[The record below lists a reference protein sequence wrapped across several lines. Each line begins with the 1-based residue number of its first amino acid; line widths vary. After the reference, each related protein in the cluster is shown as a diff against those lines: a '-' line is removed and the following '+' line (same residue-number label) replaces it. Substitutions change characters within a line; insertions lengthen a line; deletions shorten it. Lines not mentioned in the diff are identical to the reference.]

1 MLKKALSEKSKEA
14 SIFYERQSEL
24 EDSLVIFQDKFE
36 RLHHSHR
43 KIQSINQTLEEKLL
57 KLVDRNTGEK
67 AQLIGD
73 CATLNI
79 RLNQANL
86 NILQLQREIVSIF
99 FCAFIPE
106 EEEEEKKQ
114 VKIYCK

>member
-1 MLKKALSEKSKEA
+1 LLRKALADKSKEA
-14 SIFYERQSEL
+14 SLFYERQSEL
-24 EDSLVIFQDKFE
+24 EDSLVIFRDKFE
-36 RLHHSHR
+36 RLHQSHR

-86 NILQLQREIVSIF
+86 NILQLQREIVSYF
-99 FCAFIPE
+99 FI
-106 EEEEEKKQ
+106 
-114 VKIYCK
+114 VLRG